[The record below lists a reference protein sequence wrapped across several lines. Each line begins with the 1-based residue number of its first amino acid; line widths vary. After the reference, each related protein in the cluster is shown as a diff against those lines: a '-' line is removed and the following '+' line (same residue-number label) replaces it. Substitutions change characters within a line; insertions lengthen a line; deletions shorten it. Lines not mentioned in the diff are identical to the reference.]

1 MARFQIRLVSC
12 AALLVGACAVL
23 WPLGARSAAPIPDF
37 SGIWGRNSVDYEPP
51 PSGPGPVM
59 NKTRTFYM
67 RIGDDANPI
76 LKPEA
81 AEKVRQAGAIS
92 RTGVNFPTPSNGCTP
107 WPPLYGWR
115 ALLMQMVQ
123 AKDEVVII
131 YVGDQQMRHVRLNQQ
146 HPRNVIP
153 SYSGDSVGHYDGDT
167 LVIDTIGVKPGPLSM
182 IDNYGTPF
190 SPGVHIVER
199 IRLIDAAAARRDYVQ
214 AQRDSGRVDEDMG
227 GATVDEKYPKGL
239 QISFRVEDPATFT
252 MPWSG
257 QITYMRSAG
266 PWEERVCADMQTN
279 FFTGEPVKLPQAPR
293 PDF

>member
-1 MARFQIRLVSC
+1 MRLSTRMMSC
-12 AALLVGACAVL
+12 APLLASTFIVL
-23 WPLGARSAAPIPDF
+23 LPTVAQSAAPAPDF
-37 SGIWGRNSVDYEPP
+37 SGVWGRNSVDYEPP

-81 AEKVRQAGAIS
+81 AEKVRQAGAVS

-146 HPRNVIP
+146 HPRNVVP
-153 SYSGDSVGHYDGDT
+153 SYSGDSVGHYEGDT

-190 SPGVHIVER
+190 SPNVHIVER
-199 IRLIDAAAARRDYVQ
+199 IRLVDAASARRDYVQ
-214 AQRDSGRVDEDMG
+214 AQRDSGRVNEDMG

-239 QISFRVEDPATFT
+239 QITFRVEDPATFT

-257 QITYMRSAG
+257 QVTYMRSAG
-266 PWEERVCADMQTN
+266 PWEERVCADMQFN
-279 FFTGEPVKLPQAPR
+279 FLTGEPVKLPQAPR